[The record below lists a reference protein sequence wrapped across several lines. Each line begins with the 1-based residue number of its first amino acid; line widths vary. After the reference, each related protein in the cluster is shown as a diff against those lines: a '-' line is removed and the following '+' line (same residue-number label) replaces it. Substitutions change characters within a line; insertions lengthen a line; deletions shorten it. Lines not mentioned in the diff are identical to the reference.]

1 MSSFDPADI
10 EEALQGKLGSDWTDQ
25 RARLREALDVLNGRM
40 HDVECSA
47 AELAAVARERR
58 LTLQELVLLGEE
70 EVELS
75 GLDDIAARRAKRM
88 GR

>member
-10 EEALQGKLGSDWTDQ
+10 DEALQGRLGSDWADQ
-25 RARLREALDVLNGRM
+25 RARLREALDVLNERM
-40 HDVECSA
+40 HDSECTA

-58 LTLQELVLLGEE
+58 LTLQELVLLGDE

-75 GLDDIAARRAKRM
+75 ALDEIQARREKRM
-88 GR
+88 KK